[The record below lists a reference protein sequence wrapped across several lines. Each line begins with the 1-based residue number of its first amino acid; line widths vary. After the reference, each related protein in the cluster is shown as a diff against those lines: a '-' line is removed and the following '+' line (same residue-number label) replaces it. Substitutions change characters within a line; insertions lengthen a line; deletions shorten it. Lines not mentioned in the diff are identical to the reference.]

1 MASGVESELKG
12 LSIEPLKLSHGVC
25 KNMVEWHEQ
34 LNGIDFKPDFEYKLV
49 KTMVFK
55 PKAPKSETAPLIALI
70 ALEDSQTSSATVC
83 KAVNVKEARLA
94 NEDAVKSALSVSTAD
109 VSPFSITSENSSA
122 LKVVLDKSLLD
133 YHGKLGVHPNDST
146 HTIFIS
152 QKDLQDYLLKTN
164 VEVIEVD
171 FTSDVYA
178 SGSAGAAKPEAK
190 KTAATQKPSAEIEG
204 AALIGITVHK
214 EIDFSGWY
222 QQVLTKGDM
231 LDYYDVSGCYI
242 LKPWSYT
249 IWEQIQNLFGCYL
262 EWFDARIKEIG
273 VENCYF
279 PMFVS
284 SKVLEREKD
293 HIEGF
298 APEVA
303 WVTKAGSADLDEPI
317 AIRPTSETVMYPYY
331 AKWIRSHRD
340 LPLRLNQW
348 NSVVRWEFKHPQ
360 PFLRTREFLWQEGH
374 TAHLTFEDANSEV
387 LQILDFYAGVYEQ
400 LLAVPVIKG
409 KKTDKERFAG
419 GLFTT
424 TCEGYIPATGRGIQG
439 ATSHCLGQNFS
450 KMFGITVEDPFAKE
464 GEGKEKLFV
473 WQNSW
478 GLSTRVIGVM
488 VMIHGDNKGLVLP
501 PRVAGH
507 QVVIVPCGITT
518 KTSHA
523 NKDSLYKDITKFAA
537 QLTEAGIRVKADLR
551 DSYSPG
557 YKFNDWELKGVPLRL
572 EYGPQDAKKGQ
583 VLSARRDSGEKSPIS
598 LNNLVPSVNKLLETI
613 QNDLYQKA
621 KHSFDS
627 NIQKIDKWDD
637 FVPALNQK
645 KLVLMPF
652 CLEEACE
659 DDIKE
664 RSKRT
669 DSGEAEDAKAPSM
682 GAKSLCRP
690 FDQPTGLIPGRTK
703 CLACEKDAKEFT
715 LFGRS
720 Y

>member
-1 MASGVESELKG
+1 MASEVESKLKS
-12 LSIEPLKLSHGVC
+12 LSINPTVVSHGACQNLVQ
-25 KNMVEWHEQ
+25 WREQ
-34 LNGIDFKPDFEYKLV
+34 LDQSDSKPDFDNKLL

-55 PKAPKSETAPLIALI
+55 PKAPKSEPVTVIVLL
-70 ALEDSQTSSATVC
+70 ALEDSVTPTPQIT
-83 KAVNVKEARLA
+83 KAAAVKEARVA
-94 NEDAVKSALSVSTAD
+94 IPEVVQSILSTSVTD
-109 VSPFSITSENSSA
+109 VSPFAIVKENASSVK
-122 LKVVLDKSLLD
+122 LVLDKAIID
-133 YHGKLGVHPNDST
+133 YKGKLAVHPNDSSKT
-146 HTIFIS
+146 VFIDAS
-152 QKDLQDYLLKTN
+152 SLQEYLLSTE

-171 FTSDVYA
+171 FTSDVNA
-178 SGSAGAAKPEAK
+178 PSTSAAAVGKAEAK
-190 KTAATQKPSAEIEG
+190 KATHPPVSANIEG
-204 AALIGITVHK
+204 AALIGITVKK
-214 EIDFSGWY
+214 EGDFPGWY

-242 LKPWSYT
+242 LKPWSYG
-249 IWEQIQNLFGCYL
+249 IWEQIQR
-262 EWFDARIKEIG
+262 WFDAKIKGIG

-303 WVTKAGSADLDEPI
+303 WVTKAGSSDLDEPI

-374 TAHLTFEDANSEV
+374 TAHLTFEDANKEV
-387 LQILDFYAGVYEQ
+387 LQILDFYAGVYEE
-400 LLAVPVIKG
+400 LLAVPVVKG
-409 KKTDKERFAG
+409 RKTEKEKFAG

-424 TCEGYIPATGRGIQG
+424 TCEGYIPTTGRGIQG

-450 KMFGITVEDPFAKE
+450 KMFGITVEDPSAKE
-464 GEGKEKLFV
+464 GEEKEKLFV

-488 VMIHGDNKGLVLP
+488 VMVHGDQKGLVLP

-507 QVVIVPCGITT
+507 QVVIVPCGITN
-518 KTSHA
+518 KTSEA
-523 NKDSLYKDITKFAA
+523 KKESLYNDINNIA
-537 QLTEAGIRVKADLR
+537 QELSAAGIRVKADLR
-551 DSYSPG
+551 EGYSPG

-572 EYGPQDAKKGQ
+572 EYGPQDADKQQ
-583 VLSARRDSGEKSPIS
+583 VFTARRDTGAKAAIP
-598 LNNLVPSVNKLLETI
+598 LKGLADSVNKLLDSI
-613 QNDLYQKA
+613 QADLYKKA
-621 KHSFDS
+621 KTSFDE
-627 NIQKIDKWDD
+627 NIETVTSWDQV
-637 FVPALNQK
+637 VPALNQK
-645 KLVLMPF
+645 KLIMMPF

-659 DDIKE
+659 DDIKD

-669 DSGEAEDAKAPSM
+669 DGDEVEDAKAPSM

-690 FDQPTGLIPGRTK
+690 FDQPPGLVPGQTK
-703 CLACEKDAKEFT
+703 CLACGKDAKEFC